1 MTLTAL
7 IVGLAKCGQG
17 NKALE
22 YFYEMQIRG
31 VKPDAI
37 TFVGVLVACSHAGLV
52 DERISH
58 FNLMSEKYG
67 IRPSIEHYGC
77 LVYILGRAGRIAK
90 AEELIKNM
98 PMALD
103 HFVLGGL
110 LGACR
115 IHDNLEAAE
124 RAAQQLLEL
133 LPDNGG
139 SYVIL
144 SNRYSSS
151 RKWKKVKRI
160 RELMAER
167 NIKKPPGCILIEV
180 GGVVHEFVKEVLFDM
195 DEEEKETALNLHT
208 EKLAI
213 TFGLV
218 SPMPGVLIRIVK
230 NLRVCN
236 DCHTATNIISKVY
249 NRETVVM
256 DRNRFHHFKNG
267 SCSCKDF
274 W

>member
-7 IVGLAKCGQG
+7 IVVLAMCGQG

-67 IRPSIEHYGC
+67 IRPNIERYGC
-77 LVYILGRAGRIAK
+77 LVDILGRAGRIAK

-115 IHDNLEAAE
+115 IHGNLEAAE

-139 SYVIL
+139 FYVIL

-160 RELMAER
+160 RELVAER

-180 GGVVHEFVKEVLFDM
+180 DGIVHEFVKGDPSHPQSSEIYEMVDDM
-195 DEEEKETALNLHT
+195 
-208 EKLAI
+208 I
-213 TFGLV
+213 
-218 SPMPGVLIRIVK
+218 
-230 NLRVCN
+230 
-236 DCHTATNIISKVY
+236 
-249 NRETVVM
+249 NR
-256 DRNRFHHFKNG
+256 
-267 SCSCKDF
+267 
-274 W
+274 